1 MEVEPIQRLSYKEK
15 VSVAS
20 LKETLKATLE
30 EELSG
35 RKYDHEECGSAC
47 KKLSDTIR
55 DKLKALGHS
64 RYKFMVQVSIGER
77 REQGVRSGTRCFWDA
92 STDVQAT
99 ENFVNDYI
107 FASATAYC
115 CYIY

>member
-1 MEVEPIQRLSYKEK
+1 MQVEPIHRLSYKEK

-20 LKETLKATLE
+20 IKEILKATLE

-35 RKYDHEECGSAC
+35 KKYDHDECGGAC

-64 RYKFMVQVSIGER
+64 RYKFMIQVTIGER

-99 ENFVNDYI
+99 ENFVNDFI